1 MNSMGGM
8 WKWISQ
14 IVRKRL
20 PIEQVKRTPPSLCR
34 WDNPVFSLY
43 VDELR
48 VADLFDPQ
56 PVEMFWCS
64 YRVVATTSA
73 NDLLIHNCNLWEEA
87 DYTIKP
93 LHAPHTNQQTITGPY
108 QEFCERKTDRLWF
121 RSLWASR

>member
-1 MNSMGGM
+1 M

-14 IVRKRL
+14 IVKKRL
-20 PIEQVKRTPPSLCR
+20 PVEQVKGTHAPLSGL
-34 WDNPVFSLY
+34 NEPVFNLY
-43 VDELR
+43 VNGLR